1 MENKLKVEYVDIDTI
16 KPYKNNAKLHPKEQI
31 EQIKK
36 SIENFGM
43 NDPIGIWNN
52 EIVEGHGRILACK
65 ELGYKQIP
73 VIKLDHLTDE
83 ERKSY
88 IIAHNK
94 LTMNSDFDID
104 ILRTELENLKELDF
118 DLELTGFDVDELD
131 DILGN
136 NEEETEIVE
145 DEVPEVPEEPKAKL
159 GDIYQLG
166 NHRLMCGDST
176 SEEDVAKLMNGEIA
190 DLVVTDPPYNVAIE
204 NSQGMTIKND
214 NMEKSQFLE
223 FLTKAFNCLNIS
235 LKKGGAFYVWFAS
248 REHINFETALNKNG
262 LEVRQELIW
271 NKNSL
276 ILGRQDYQWKHEPC
290 LYGWK
295 DGDSHYFIDD
305 RKQTTVIE
313 DKKPDIKKMKKEEMQ
328 KLLEEIYSDKTST
341 TIINEDKPSVND
353 LHPTM
358 KPIKLIAR
366 QVKNSSKFGE
376 KVLDLF
382 GGSGSTIITCE
393 QLNRKCYTMEYDPKY
408 VDVIIQ
414 RWEKFTGEKAVL
426 LNEGE

>member
-1 MENKLKVEYVDIDTI
+1 MENKLKVEYVDIDSI

-118 DLELTGFDVDELD
+118 DLELTGFNVDELD
-131 DILGN
+131 DILGK

-145 DEVPEVPEEPKAKL
+145 DEVPEVPEEPKAKY

-166 NHRLMCGDST
+166 SHRLMCGDST
-176 SEEDVAKLMNGEIA
+176 KEEDVEKLMNGTKA
-190 DLVVTDPPYNVAIE
+190 DMVFTDPPYNVDYSNAE
-204 NSQGMTIKND
+204 RPKASKTDLGRIKND
-214 NMEKSQFLE
+214 TMSEDDFIYFLGE
-223 FLTKAFNCLNIS
+223 IYKRLDENTKDNSSFYIWYASKETIPFYSALLETNIILNQQIIW
-235 LKKGGAFYVWFAS
+235 KKPM
-248 REHINFETALNKNG
+248 L
-262 LEVRQELIW
+262 
-271 NKNSL
+271 
-276 ILGRQDYQWKHEPC
+276 LGRGKYQWAHEPC
-290 LYGWK
+290 IFAIKG
-295 DGDSHYFIDD
+295 SPYFTED
-305 RKQTTVIE
+305 RTKTTVWDFGGY
-313 DKKPDIKKMKKEEMQ
+313 DKSK
-328 KLLEEIYSDKTST
+328 
-341 TIINEDKPSVND
+341 NV
-353 LHPTM
+353 HPTQ
-358 KPIKLIAR
+358 KPLFLPAEAIN
-366 QVKNSSKFGE
+366 NSSKRE
-376 KVLDLF
+376 DIVLDLF
-382 GGSGSTIITCE
+382 GGSGSTLIACE
-393 QLNRKCYTMEYDPKY
+393 QLNRKCYMMELDPHY
-408 VDVIIQ
+408 ISVIIE
-414 RWEKFTGEKAVL
+414 RYINFTGNDVYRINPDGTKTNWRDIKCEKEE
-426 LNEGE
+426 NNG

>member
-52 EIVEGHGRILACK
+52 EIVEGHGRIRACK

-131 DILGN
+131 DILGT
-136 NEEETEIVE
+136 EEEKEIIE
-145 DEVPEVPEEPKAKL
+145 DDFDIEPPEEPKAKL

-176 SEEDVAKLMNGEIA
+176 SEEDVAKLMYGVKA
-190 DLVVTDPPYNVAIE
+190 DMVFTDPPYGVSYE
-204 NSQGMTIKND
+204 
-214 NMEKSQFLE
+214 
-223 FLTKAFNCLNIS
+223 
-235 LKKGGAFYVWFAS
+235 GG
-248 REHINFETALNKNG
+248 
-262 LEVRQELIW
+262 
-271 NKNSL
+271 
-276 ILGRQDYQWKHEPC
+276 
-290 LYGWK
+290 
-295 DGDSHYFIDD
+295 
-305 RKQTTVIE
+305 
-313 DKKPDIKKMKKEEMQ
+313 
-328 KLLEEIYSDKTST
+328 
-341 TIINEDKPSVND
+341 
-353 LHPTM
+353 
-358 KPIKLIAR
+358 
-366 QVKNSSKFGE
+366 
-376 KVLDLF
+376 
-382 GGSGSTIITCE
+382 
-393 QLNRKCYTMEYDPKY
+393 
-408 VDVIIQ
+408 
-414 RWEKFTGEKAVL
+414 
-426 LNEGE
+426 LNEKCFYYGFSTYKKF

>member
-118 DLELTGFDVDELD
+118 DLELTGFNADELD
-131 DILGN
+131 DIFQV
-136 NEEETEIVE
+136 EEEQEIVE
-145 DEVPEVPEEPKAKL
+145 DDFDIEPPEEPKAKL

-176 SEEDVAKLMNGEIA
+176 SEKDVAKLMNGNKA
-190 DLVVTDPPYNVAIE
+190 DMVFTDPPYGVSYEGGLNE
-204 NSQGMTIKND
+204 KKKQQIKND
-214 NMEKSQFLE
+214 NVTGNNLYNFLLEVFTNAKKYTNDKSAFYVFYATKTTKEFINAFLDSG
-223 FLTKAFNCLNIS
+223 LKQRSIIAWY
-235 LKKGGAFYVWFAS
+235 KKGGGFGDFMAQYMNA
-248 REHINFETALNKNG
+248 
-262 LEVRQELIW
+262 
-271 NKNSL
+271 
-276 ILGRQDYQWKHEPC
+276 YEPC
-290 LYGWK
+290 IYGSN
-295 DGDSHYFIDD
+295 GDSVNWYGASNE
-305 RKQTTVIE
+305 KTVWEIN
-313 DKKPDIKKMKKEEMQ
+313 KE
-328 KLLEEIYSDKTST
+328 K
-341 TIINEDKPSVND
+341 VCD

-358 KPIKLIAR
+358 KPIEVVSRAIN
-366 QVKNSSKFGE
+366 NSSKKE
-376 KVLDLF
+376 DSVLDLF
-382 GGSGSTIITCE
+382 GGSGSTLIACE
-393 QLNRKCYTMEYDPKY
+393 QLNRNCYMMELDPKY
-408 VDVIIQ
+408 VDVIIK
-414 RWEKFTGEKAVL
+414 RWEEFTGKKAVL
-426 LNEGE
+426 IKEGE